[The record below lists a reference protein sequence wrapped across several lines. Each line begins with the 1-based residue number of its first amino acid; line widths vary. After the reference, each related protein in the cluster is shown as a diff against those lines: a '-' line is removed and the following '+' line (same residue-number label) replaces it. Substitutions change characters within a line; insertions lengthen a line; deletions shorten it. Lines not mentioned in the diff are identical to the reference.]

1 MIHMKRLLLLTAIV
15 LTACA
20 SGPRFEYELSQVYR
34 PDGPYDAW
42 KTTNV
47 SNEFNRFVDSRAMG
61 EKHNWS
67 ENVPFVRVVDDHYVG
82 FNIGDGYIC
91 AQVRISAQMSW
102 SKSGVASYVTEES
115 FVLSDDDTMLEVEWD
130 PLRGTR
136 TTDRLMYMLNYFDK
150 LAVQTSDTCGET
162 RITRYDIS
170 GSHHVTTKQ
179 TDENGLSKIIKAQV
193 PERVQPKS
201 F

>member
-1 MIHMKRLLLLTAIV
+1 MKRLLLLTAIF

-34 PDGPYDAW
+34 PDGSYDAW

-82 FNIGDGYIC
+82 FNIGDGHTGTLTF
-91 AQVRISAQMSW
+91 SAA
-102 SKSGVASYVTEES
+102 SKTLTIENTSLLNQDFKINYW
-115 FVLSDDDTMLEVEWD
+115 VE
-130 PLRGTR
+130 LI
-136 TTDRLMYMLNYFDK
+136 
-150 LAVQTSDTCGET
+150 V
-162 RITRYDIS
+162 
-170 GSHHVTTKQ
+170 
-179 TDENGLSKIIKAQV
+179 
-193 PERVQPKS
+193 
-201 F
+201 